1 MSRGGAVSILGG
13 IAVAACLMLAPTARA
28 ATLTGDYQF
37 QGTRASSGPGP
48 TLIDI
53 GAGGSTF
60 VTDNVMGVSRQVL
73 AFPLHSGVRMTPAGL
88 GSSDPAYSFVT
99 TFRFD
104 AVDEYRRIFD
114 SSNGTLDRGFY
125 VYGGYAR
132 HSPSGV
138 ESSNVVFANNVY
150 ATVAITSLPSPAT
163 TKISVNGS
171 PVLVALLTEPVVADT
186 LRFFKDNEGPFT
198 DEDSAGAVSC
208 IRVFSG
214 ALTDA
219 EVAAIGANPRCGAP
233 APAAPACKGKPATIV
248 GTEGKDVRK
257 GTSRKDVIV
266 GLGGNDKLSGLAGN
280 DVICGG
286 SGKDTLNGGKGN
298 DKLYGEAGKDTLKG
312 GPSADKL
319 NGGAGKD
326 KQIQ

>member
-13 IAVAACLMLAPTARA
+13 IAVAACLMLAPTAGA

-37 QGTRASSGPGP
+37 QGTTASSGPGP
-48 TLIDI
+48 VLTSI
-53 GAGGSTF
+53 GGIGF
-60 VTDNVMGVSRQVL
+60 QTDTVMGVSRQVV
-73 AFPLHSGVRMTPAGL
+73 AFPKGAGLQMTPTGVISGPYSVVMTFRL
-88 GSSDPAYSFVT
+88 DNVGSSSPSYRRILDPYAGTSEIGLYSFVG
-99 TFRFD
+99 RLSL
-104 AVDEYRRIFD
+104 YG
-114 SSNGTLDRGFY
+114 NGEAL
-125 VYGGYAR
+125 
-132 HSPSGV
+132 SP
-138 ESSNVVFANNVY
+138 VVLSPNTY
-150 ATVAITSLPSPAT
+150 ATVVMVMAGLPVGVKAYF
-163 TKISVNGS
+163 NGA
-171 PVLVALLTEPVVADT
+171 PVAQLAETFDLQNDT
-186 LRFFKDNEGPFT
+186 LRFFKDNGTEESG
-198 DEDSAGAVSC
+198 GAVSC

-219 EVAAIGANPRCGAP
+219 EVAAIGANPRCGP
-233 APAAPACKGKPATIV
+233 PFTAAPACKGKPATIV